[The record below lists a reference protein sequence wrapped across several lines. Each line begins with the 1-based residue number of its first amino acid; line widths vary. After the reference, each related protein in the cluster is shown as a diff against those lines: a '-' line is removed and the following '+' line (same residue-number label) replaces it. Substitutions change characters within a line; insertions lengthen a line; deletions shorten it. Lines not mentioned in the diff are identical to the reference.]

1 MHTINIS
8 ETYRFP
14 RLLMLVY
21 ATVLNEDVLC
31 DNDVTAPLHHH
42 IDTRN
47 LSRNLKEE
55 KKEENG

>member
-1 MHTINIS
+1 MHTINNS
-8 ETYRFP
+8 DTYRFP
-14 RLLMLVY
+14 RLLMLLC
-21 ATVLNEDVLC
+21 ATVLNEYVLC
-31 DNDVTAPLHHH
+31 DDDVTASLHHH